1 LFVSLPSVAAGR
13 SGFFL
18 FIFSF
23 SEVKCNLRTIVLLR
37 PVQVAGSVRDP
48 GSRFWPGHW
57 VDRVSSFFLNQNG
70 VVLVKKKQ
78 KSAGLQLGLD
88 WVLPGQPAGSAGS
101 HHVFSSPIFSSTWP
115 DSSPGSTRWAG
126 PGFKTM
132 LCTNY
137 NYLLR
142 AYNNFYT
149 RKTKIKRQEWW

>member
-1 LFVSLPSVAAGR
+1 MQPPYHSTFKTRPGGRLGPRPRFQVLTGSLGR
-13 SGFFL
+13 
-18 FIFSF
+18 
-23 SEVKCNLRTIVLLR
+23 
-37 PVQVAGSVRDP
+37 P
-48 GSRFWPGHW
+48 GQF
-57 VDRVSSFFLNQNG
+57 FFLNQNG

-149 RKTKIKRQEWW
+149 RKTKIKRQE